1 MTYGNLKYLVKA
13 LLIGDNTLT
22 KDNNE
27 VLVLLSYAYNKIAN
41 QADALKLF
49 TAVTEDMRIIRQGPG
64 RLYVRMPNLPE
75 DDIDELDIDDEL
87 AYVAA
92 RYICS
97 FVSREKGGI
106 HVNEAMTLIR
116 AYNQKVQVFFE
127 NMAQDGELEEYNET
141 DQFGKR
147 IYP

>member
-64 RLYVRMPNLPE
+64 KLYVRMPSLPE

-127 NMAQDGELEEYNET
+127 NMAQDGELEDYNET

>member
-1 MTYGNLKYLVKA
+1 MTYGDLKYLVKA

-27 VLVLLSYAYNKIAN
+27 VLVLLAYAYDKIAN
-41 QADALKLF
+41 QSDALKLF
-49 TAVTEDMRIIRQGPG
+49 TADSVNNRILRQGPG
-64 RLYVRMPNLPE
+64 NMYVRKPLMPE
-75 DDIDELDIDDEL
+75 DDADILDIDDEL
-87 AYVAA
+87 CFVAA

-106 HVNEAMTLIR
+106 HVNEAMSLIR
-116 AYNQKVQVFFE
+116 LYNQKVQVFFE
-127 NMAQDGELEEYNET
+127 NMAQDGELIDYNET

-147 IYP
+147 IYT

>member
-27 VLVLLSYAYNKIAN
+27 VLVLLAYAFDKIAN

-49 TAVTEDMRIIRQGPG
+49 TASSDHNQILRQGPG
-64 RLYVRMPNLPE
+64 KMFVRKPNLPE
-75 DDIDELDIDDEL
+75 DDSDILDVDDEL
-87 AYVAA
+87 CFVAA

-106 HVNEAMTLIR
+106 HVNEAMALIR
-116 AYNQKVQVFFE
+116 SYNQKVQVFFE
-127 NMAQDGELEEYNET
+127 NMAQDGELVDYNET

-147 IYP
+147 IYT